1 MKFEIRNRWNGNIQ
15 YKCDLDVA
23 LDTAAPSLRLGAA
36 IKIAYNSGADLSD
49 ADLRGADLRG
59 ADLRGADLSGADLRG
74 AVLRGTVLRGAVLS
88 GTVLRDAV
96 LRDAVL
102 RGTVLRGAVLSGAD
116 LSGADLRGTVLRGA
130 DLRGA
135 VLSGA
140 KISAIKVFT
149 GLYCYQ
155 VWAVLFQNGSRWVR
169 MGCLFKS
176 LEDWEKIGIRKSNV
190 AEFPDDGSPQCEERV
205 RAFEFAKNAA
215 LEMKL
220 LAE

>member
-74 AVLRGTVLRGAVLS
+74 
-88 GTVLRDAV
+88 
-96 LRDAVL
+96 AVL

>member
-49 ADLRGADLRG
+49 ADLRGADL
-59 ADLRGADLSGADLRG
+59 S
-74 AVLRGTVLRGAVLS
+74 
-88 GTVLRDAV
+88 
-96 LRDAVL
+96 
-102 RGTVLRGAVLSGAD
+102 
-116 LSGADLRGTVLRGA
+116 
-130 DLRGA
+130 GA